1 MLHILC
7 IPKVGHP
14 QACCED
20 RAAAAWCAGH
30 RHRPRQQYLTD
41 ALSELTYYVFWLLQ
55 QQHALILCVFDMVF
69 FDFRLMFACMFVP
82 CSYGLSDDGHQ
93 GGRSPAGVRRC
104 TVACIAVGGVD
115 QNDGCTCV
123 QCSIRSVCRAG
134 GTGGGLQ

>member
-20 RAAAAWCAGH
+20 RAAAAWCAG

-55 QQHALILCVFDMVF
+55 QQHALILCVFGML

-82 CSYGLSDDGHQ
+82 CSYGLADDGHQ

-104 TVACIAVGGVD
+104 TVACIAVGGID
-115 QNDGCTCV
+115 QNDGCSCV
-123 QCSIRSVCRAG
+123 QYSIRSVCRSG
-134 GTGGGLQ
+134 GTDGGLQ